1 MLIRQG
7 SPRWPSDKESICQC
21 RRWRFDPWVG
31 NIPWRRKWLL
41 TPVFLPGE
49 SHGQRSLVSYS
60 PWGLKKS
67 DMTELL
73 SMHEVSR
80 QSLGKKKQ
88 KEKSLVEQAA
98 SASPGGSLK
107 IQILR
112 AHLKPI
118 KSETSGCHSACF
130 FSFFNK
136 LLFIY
141 FGCAGSLLLCTS
153 FL

>member
-60 PWGLKKS
+60 PWGLKKL

-112 AHLKPI
+112 AHLRTIELETLGMKPNLW
-118 KSETSGCHSACF
+118 A
-130 FSFFNK
+130 
-136 LLFIY
+136 
-141 FGCAGSLLLCTS
+141 
-153 FL
+153 